1 MARSVDASLVYDEA
15 VMGYRAGQLDGDD
28 ASVGLE
34 GLHLQGARERMRVY
48 GYIFTTSCGH
58 T

>member
-34 GLHLQGARERMRVY
+34 GLHLQSA
-48 GYIFTTSCGH
+48 
-58 T
+58 